1 MPKSGKINYKDTA
14 LDVLF
19 DLMGC
24 SFLAVGITCFSSPYN
39 IAPGGVSGI
48 SILVNYLTA
57 VPISALTMLFNIPL
71 LILGWI
77 FLGRSFTVKTMKSV
91 VILSLMLQ
99 LVSMTRIVYT
109 GNTLLAALYGGVIG
123 GIGIAFVFMRAST
136 TGGSDI
142 ASRLL
147 QLKLP
152 GFSVGKLILA
162 LDACVLISAA
172 FVYGNIENALYGLI
186 STFASTTVIDS
197 LLYGLDTGKLM
208 MIMTVKPDE
217 ITAEIA
223 NRLARSSTIL
233 TGKGSFT
240 QREQPVIFCVVR
252 KGQYFELKRLVHE
265 QDPAAFMV
273 ALDASEI
280 IGMGFKDISRS
291 TQIT

>member
-1 MPKSGKINYKDTA
+1 MPKSGKLNYKETA

-24 SFLAVGITCFSSPYN
+24 GFLAVGITCFSAPNN

-48 SILVNYLTA
+48 SILVNYITA
-57 VPISALTMLFNIPL
+57 VPISALTILFNIPL

-99 LVSMTRIVYT
+99 AVSMTGIIYT
-109 GNTLLAALYGGVIG
+109 GDTLLAALYGGVIG
-123 GIGIAFVFMRAST
+123 GVGTAFVFMRAST

-142 ASRLL
+142 ASRLI

-152 GFSVGKLILA
+152 AVSVGKVILA
-162 LDACVLISAA
+162 LDACVLASAA

-186 STFASTTVIDS
+186 SAFASTTVIDS

-208 MIMTVKPDE
+208 MIMTANPLE
-217 ITAEIA
+217 ITAEITR
-223 NRLARSSTIL
+223 RLSRSSTIL
-233 TGKGSFT
+233 DGKGSFT
-240 QREQPVIFCVVR
+240 QREQPVVFCVVR

-265 QDPAAFMV
+265 QDPAAFMI
-273 ALDASEI
+273 ALEASEI
-280 IGMGFKDISRS
+280 IGIGFKDIVKS
-291 TQIT
+291 TRIT